1 MINLISFGSDENRL
15 WKALENGQCIT
26 REQFREATRQARSTG
41 RFLTDVLLQNYALE
55 PEKMLLVI
63 SATLHFPPVR
73 LADRVISPAVLNL
86 IPKEVAEQHAVIIF
100 KKIKDTIYVAT
111 TAPENTQTI
120 EFIKKKTGLKPQVFL
135 TTGKDIRH
143 ALRGYQGELTEEFSR
158 IIEQSMR
165 EAMAA
170 YDSAEKMANFV
181 PMIRMVDTIIER
193 ALRQKASDIHI
204 EPTSK
209 KITIRFRVDGL
220 LQRIVELPT
229 PILPPL
235 IARLKLMANL
245 KIDEH
250 RRPQDGRFN
259 HVLDN
264 RDVAIRVSAIPTLHG
279 TKMVLRIL
287 DTPEKQLGL
296 RKLGLNA
303 TDLHKMKH
311 HALKPHGMI
320 LVTGPTGSGKTTTLY
335 TLLKMLHKEAVN
347 ICTIEDPIEYGM
359 DGINQTQVHPDGG
372 ITFATGLR
380 SLLRQDP
387 NVIMVGEI
395 RDAETAEIAIN
406 AAMTGHLVLTTLHTN
421 TVFLT
426 PQRLVEMGVQPYLVA
441 SVINVIVGQRL
452 VRKVCTHCKTSASFS
467 GKIFDRYRPLCDLP
481 TLFGQFQR
489 LGLLPPTSDPNELKI
504 SYGKGCAK
512 CGDTGYLGRVG
523 IYEILPVD
531 ETIRQL
537 ILNHATGET
546 LRETAE
552 KNGVLT
558 MHADGMLKVFTGLT
572 TLAEVFRVTKD

>member
-1 MINLISFGSDENRL
+1 MINLISFGSDANRL
-15 WKALENGQCIT
+15 WKALENERCIT
-26 REQFREATRQARSTG
+26 REQFREAVQQARASG
-41 RFLTDVLLQNYALE
+41 RFLTDVLLHNEALAQE
-55 PEKMLLVI
+55 KLLHVLSTTLQIPE
-63 SATLHFPPVR
+63 VR
-73 LADRVISPAVLNL
+73 LADRVISPGVLSL
-86 IPKEVAEQHAVIIF
+86 IPKEVAEQHAVIVF
-100 KKIKDTIYVAT
+100 KKIKDVIHVAT

-120 EFIKKKTGLKPQVFL
+120 DFISKKTGLKPQVFI

-158 IIEQSMR
+158 IIELSMR

-193 ALRQKASDIHI
+193 ALRQKASDIHV
-204 EPTSK
+204 EPTSN
-209 KITIRFRVDGL
+209 KISIRFRIDGL

-245 KIDEH
+245 KLDEH

-264 RDVAIRVSAIPTLHG
+264 REVAIRVSAIPTLHG

-296 RKLGLNA
+296 RKLGLN
-303 TDLHKMKH
+303 TMDLHKMKR

-359 DGINQTQVHPDGG
+359 DGINQTQVYPDGG

-406 AAMTGHLVLTTLHTN
+406 AAMTGHLVLSTLHTN

-426 PQRLVEMGVQPYLVA
+426 PQRLVEMGVEPYLVA

-452 VRKVCTHCKTSASFS
+452 VRKVCSHCRTSAFFTS
-467 GKIFDRYRPLCDLP
+467 KIFDRFRPLCDLP
-481 TLFGQFQR
+481 TLLTQFHQ
-489 LGLLPPTSDPNELKI
+489 LGLLPPVTDPSQLKI
-504 SYGKGCAK
+504 SYGKGCPK
-512 CGDTGYLGRVG
+512 CNGTGYLGRVG

-531 ETIRQL
+531 ETVRGL
-537 ILNHATGET
+537 ILNRAPGET
-546 LRETAE
+546 LRQAAE

-558 MHADGMLKVFTGLT
+558 MHADGMLKVLTGLT
-572 TLAEVFRVTKD
+572 TFAEVFRVTKD